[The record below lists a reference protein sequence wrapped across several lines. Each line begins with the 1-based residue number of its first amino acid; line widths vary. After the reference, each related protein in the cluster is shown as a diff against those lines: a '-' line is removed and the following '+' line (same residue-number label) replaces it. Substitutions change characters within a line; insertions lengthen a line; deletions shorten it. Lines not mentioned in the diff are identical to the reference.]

1 MHVSMNVIN
10 FNKLKIKNFLSV
22 GEDSVDVDFTPG
34 LHIITGINKDKLD
47 RRNGVGKS
55 TIADAIHFAIFGTTI
70 RELKKENISNNLTS
84 GTCEVNLDFC
94 ICDNDNE
101 TNYKIVRTLEPSKCY
116 LYVDGKDETR
126 DSINNT
132 TEHIHKLL
140 SVTSDVF
147 QNCVIMTLNNTIPFM
162 GKKKVEK
169 RKFIEGIFGLEVF
182 GLMLSNLRAE
192 HNDVKRDLDVDVGKY
207 EEVQRSVDAATK
219 RKDEFVTKRKDRIT
233 KLSNRKQSN
242 LTKLSELKDQLIDV
256 PVNTV
261 PDAESKIKSALE
273 NIDKCEDK
281 LTTINKKVSTLEAE
295 SKFKTQSL
303 KKIGT
308 TNEKCPVCLR
318 AVSDHDRSHIDS
330 EKSGLKSELDK
341 ISSNITKYRELL
353 KKAQDVKTTLKL
365 DHQRKVSGL
374 NECKIKIREADS
386 HKTNVAQLKSWNEE
400 IDSELQTVN
409 TETDQFDDSIKEC
422 RDRLDKLQLEV
433 DNIKHRLS
441 ILDVVKFIVSEEG
454 VKSYIVRKILQLFN
468 SKLAYYLDKMDSNCI
483 CIFNEYFEEEI
494 INEKGKVCSYNN
506 FSGAERKNIDL
517 ACLFAFMDIRQLQGN
532 AVYNFSVYDELLDT
546 SLDERG
552 VDLVLNILRERVEKY
567 NECIMII
574 SHRKES
580 VKIGSHYKNTGNV
593 IFLQKEN
600 GITRRVDFNE

>member
-1 MHVSMNVIN
+1 MTTRLI
-10 FNKLKIKNFLSV
+10 IKS
-22 GEDSVDVDFTPG
+22 
-34 LHIITGINKDKLD
+34 
-47 RRNGVGKS
+47 
-55 TIADAIHFAIFGTTI
+55 
-70 RELKKENISNNLTS
+70 
-84 GTCEVNLDFC
+84 
-94 ICDNDNE
+94 
-101 TNYKIVRTLEPSKCY
+101 

-532 AVYNFSVYDELLDT
+532 AVYNFSVYDELLD
-546 SLDERG
+546 
-552 VDLVLNILRERVEKY
+552 
-567 NECIMII
+567 
-574 SHRKES
+574 
-580 VKIGSHYKNTGNV
+580 
-593 IFLQKEN
+593 
-600 GITRRVDFNE
+600 